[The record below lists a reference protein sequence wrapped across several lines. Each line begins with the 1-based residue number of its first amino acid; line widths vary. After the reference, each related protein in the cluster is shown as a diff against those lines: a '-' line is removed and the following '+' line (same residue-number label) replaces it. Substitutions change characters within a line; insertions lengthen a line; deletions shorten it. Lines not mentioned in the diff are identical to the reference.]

1 MERRS
6 PFRGNN
12 ATLHHE
18 KENLNVKDHMTAPA
32 QSAARKRKPSE
43 EKVWLKHLPKES
55 LEAPFPRAT
64 IYRYAKNICDKDP
77 KGPALFYYGT
87 KVSHAEMMAK
97 IDRCADAFTAMGVKG
112 GEIVSFLLPTIP
124 ETIYAL
130 YALSKIGAIANLIDP
145 RMDVVRIKEA
155 ITDVR
160 SKLLI
165 TIDLAYPKV
174 EQIYSEINVKDVI
187 VFSAND
193 SLSSVARAYRK
204 LTVKGPKIPYGPKLI
219 NWKTFLKKGAKAKS
233 KEVPYEDGSIALITY
248 TGGTTG
254 TPKGVLLTNDGL
266 NAEAESFRLSGVDHQ
281 PGERFLDIMPVFAA
295 YGVGCGIHMPLAL
308 GFENVI
314 IPKFT
319 PEELGGLVRKYKPA
333 AMMGV
338 PSFYERMMHSRD
350 LWDVDLSFFKTTG
363 CGGDT
368 MNPGLGERF
377 NKFLKEHGAKYCLSQ
392 GYGMSE
398 LSGAATCCYS
408 NIYRDGSSGIPLLSV
423 TIGIFDP
430 ETGEELDYNQ
440 EGEICITGPNMMKG
454 YYNNPEETANIMRRH
469 YDGRVWI
476 HSGDIGYMDEDG
488 FVYIKG
494 RVKQIIIRFDG
505 HKVFPIQIEKVIGK
519 HKAVGTCAVVGIQD
533 PHHAQGQQ
541 PLGIVELKS
550 TLAADADREAIR
562 KEILTM
568 CDQECEE
575 RGKPIDLVFIDEML
589 HTAMGKN
596 DYRRLTDLYKD
607 HVPQPW

>member
-1 MERRS
+1 MK
-6 PFRGNN
+6 NH
-12 ATLHHE
+12 T
-18 KENLNVKDHMTAPA
+18 TAPG
-32 QSAARKRKPSE
+32 AAAPAAAIKRKPSE
-43 EKVWLKHLPKES
+43 EKVWLKHLPEES
-55 LEAPFPRAT
+55 LRARMPRAT
-64 IYRYAKNICDKDP
+64 IYSYAKNICEQSP

-87 KVSHAEMMAK
+87 KVSHADLMAK
-97 IDRCADAFTAMGVKG
+97 VDRCADAFVAMGVKAG
-112 GEIVSFLLPTIP
+112 DIVSFLMPTLP
-124 ETIYAL
+124 ETIYGL
-130 YALSKIGAIANLIDP
+130 YALSKIGAIANFIDP
-145 RMDVVRIKEA
+145 RMDTVRIKEA
-155 ITDVR
+155 IVDVR

-165 TIDLAYPKV
+165 TVDLAYPKV
-174 EQIYSEINVKDVI
+174 EKIAGEINVKDVI
-187 VFSAND
+187 VVSAND
-193 SLSSVARAYRK
+193 SLSPIAKAYRM
-204 LTVKGPKIPYGPKLI
+204 LTAKGPKIPFGPHMI
-219 NWKTFLKKGAKAKS
+219 NWKTFLSKASKGKA
-233 KEVPYEDGSIALITY
+233 KEVPFEEGSIALITY

-319 PEELGGLVRKYKPA
+319 PEELGALVRKYKPG

-338 PSFYERMMHSRD
+338 PSFYERMMHSKD

-368 MNPGLGERF
+368 MNPGLGDRF

-398 LSGAATCCYS
+398 LSGAATCCYKD
-408 NIYRDGSSGIPLLSV
+408 IYRDGSSGIPLLSV
-423 TIGIFDP
+423 TVGIFDP
-430 ETGEELDYNQ
+430 ETGEEMDYNE

-454 YYNNPEETANIMRRH
+454 YYNNPGETANIMRRH

-476 HSGDIGYMDEDG
+476 HSGDIGTIDEDG
-488 FVYIKG
+488 FIYIKG

-505 HKVFPIQIEKVIGK
+505 HKVFPIQIEKVVGK

-533 PHHAQGQQ
+533 PDRAQGQQ
-541 PLGIVELKS
+541 PLVIVELKS
-550 TLAADADREAIR
+550 TLPADADREAIR

-589 HTAMGKN
+589 HTPMGKN
-596 DYRRLTDLYKD
+596 DYRKLTDLYKN
-607 HVPQPW
+607 HKPQPW